1 VTFLWPAALLALAVL
16 PLGLLALRAIDRRRS
31 RKVAAFAG
39 GRPFGAQAQDA
50 PGSPSGAGAVATA
63 RASLATR
70 LKRTLPSALVVA
82 GLVVMV
88 VALARPQGTVDV
100 PRQEGTVILAF
111 DISASMGATDL
122 EPTRMDAAVAAATAF
137 VRAQPASII
146 VGVVAF
152 SDSGIAVQ
160 QPTNDQDA
168 VIAALGRLRP
178 QRGTS
183 LARGIDASLAAI
195 ERAAAG
201 PTVDYYTNRTP
212 GPSVTPTPVPAGILA
227 PAVIVLLSDGENTG
241 GPDPLASVQA
251 AADRG
256 IRIYTVGIGSE
267 GGATLDLDGFQVHT
281 ALDAATLRMIADGT
295 GGTYSGAT
303 DAQTLDTIYGQIDTA
318 FVVRPE
324 HIELTGLFA
333 AVSLGLLVA
342 GAVLSLAF
350 AGRLP

>member
-1 VTFLWPAALLALAVL
+1 MTFVWPQALLALAL
-16 PLGLLALRAIDRRRS
+16 IPLGFLVLRAVDRRRR

-39 GRPFGAQAQDA
+39 GDALGAQGVGVAG
-50 PGSPSGAGAVATA
+50 GSPPAA
-63 RASLATR
+63 RPSLATR
-70 LKRTLPSALVVA
+70 AKRTIPGALIVL

-88 VALARPQGTVDV
+88 VALARPQGTIDV

-122 EPTRMDAAVAAATAF
+122 QPTRMAAAVAAATDF
-137 VRAQPASII
+137 VRAQPASVI

-160 QPTNDQDA
+160 QPANDQDA
-168 VIAALGRLRP
+168 VIAALDRLRP

-195 ERAAAG
+195 ARAAAG
-201 PTVDYYTNRTP
+201 PTVDYYTNRSPEPT
-212 GPSVTPTPVPAGILA
+212 VTPTPVPAGTHA
-227 PAVIVLLSDGENTG
+227 PAVIVLLTDGENTG
-241 GPDPLASVQA
+241 GPDPLESAQTS
-251 AADRG
+251 ADRG
-256 IRIYTVGIGSE
+256 VRIYTVGIGSE

-281 ALDAATLRMIADGT
+281 QLDAATLRSIADRT
-295 GGTYSGAT
+295 GGTYFGAT
-303 DAQTLDTIYGQIDTA
+303 DAAALDAIYGQIDTA

-324 HIELTGLFA
+324 EIELTGLFA
-333 AVSLGLLVA
+333 AVSLVLLVA
-342 GAVLSLAF
+342 GAVLSFVF

>member
-1 VTFLWPAALLALAVL
+1 MTFAWPWALLALALL
-16 PLGLLALRAIDRRRS
+16 PLGWLALRAIDRRRR

-39 GRPFGAQAQDA
+39 SRPFGAQ
-50 PGSPSGAGAVATA
+50 GSTVAGATSA
-63 RASLATR
+63 RPGIAAR
-70 LKRTLPSALVVA
+70 LERTVPGALIVA

-88 VALARPQGTVDV
+88 LALARPQGTVEV

-111 DISASMGATDL
+111 DISASMGAKDL
-122 EPTRMDAAVAAATAF
+122 DPTRMDAAVAAATAF
-137 VRAQPASII
+137 VRAQPASVI

-168 VIAALGRLRP
+168 VVAALGRLRP

-201 PTVDYYTNRTP
+201 PTVDYYTNRSP
-212 GPSVTPTPVPAGILA
+212 GPTSTPAPVPPGTHA
-227 PAVIVLLSDGENTG
+227 PAVIVLLTDGENTG
-241 GPDPLASVQA
+241 GPDPFESVQA

-256 IRIYTVGIGSE
+256 VRIYTVGIGSE

-281 ALDAATLRMIADGT
+281 QLDAGTLRTIAERTGGTYYGATDAATL
-295 GGTYSGAT
+295 
-303 DAQTLDTIYGQIDTA
+303 DAIYGQIDTA

-324 HIELTGLFA
+324 QIELTGLFA

-342 GAVLSLAF
+342 GAVLSFAF

>member
-1 VTFLWPAALLALAVL
+1 MTFAWPWALLALALL
-16 PLGLLALRAIDRRRS
+16 PLGWLAVRAIDRRRR

-39 GRPFGAQAQDA
+39 SRPFGPQGSTV
-50 PGSPSGAGAVATA
+50 PGATSA
-63 RASLATR
+63 RPGIATR
-70 LKRTLPSALVVA
+70 LKRTVPGALIVA
-82 GLVVMV
+82 GLVVMIL
-88 VALARPQGTVDV
+88 ALARPQGTVEV

-111 DISASMGATDL
+111 DISASMGAKDL
-122 EPTRMDAAVAAATAF
+122 DPTRMDAAVAAATAF
-137 VRAQPASII
+137 VRAQPASVI

-168 VIAALGRLRP
+168 VVAALGRLRP

-201 PTVDYYTNRTP
+201 PTVDYYTNRSP
-212 GPSVTPTPVPAGILA
+212 GPTSTPAPVPPGTHA
-227 PAVIVLLSDGENTG
+227 PAVIVLLTDGENTG
-241 GPDPLASVQA
+241 GPDPFESVQA

-256 IRIYTVGIGSE
+256 VRIYTVGIGSE

-281 ALDAATLRMIADGT
+281 QLDAGTLRTIAERTGGTYYGATDAATL
-295 GGTYSGAT
+295 
-303 DAQTLDTIYGQIDTA
+303 DAIYGQIDTA

-324 HIELTGLFA
+324 QIELTGLFA

>member
-1 VTFLWPAALLALAVL
+1 MTFVWPQALLALAL
-16 PLGLLALRAIDRRRS
+16 IPLGFLVLRAVDRRRG

-39 GRPFGAQAQDA
+39 GKAFGTQD
-50 PGSPSGAGAVATA
+50 GSASGGGAATA
-63 RASLATR
+63 RPSLAAR
-70 LKRTLPSALVVA
+70 ARRTIPGALITA
-82 GLVVMV
+82 GIVVMIL
-88 VALARPQGTVDV
+88 ALARPQGTIDV

-122 EPTRMDAAVAAATAF
+122 QPTRMAAAVTAATDF
-137 VRAQPASII
+137 VHAQPASVVI
-146 VGVVAF
+146 GVVAF

-168 VIAALGRLRP
+168 VIAALDRLRP

-183 LARGIDASLAAI
+183 LARGIDASLATIAQ
-195 ERAAAG
+195 AAAG
-201 PTVDYYTNRTP
+201 PNVDYYTNRSP
-212 GPSVTPTPVPAGILA
+212 EPTASPMPVPAGTHA
-227 PAVIVLLSDGENTG
+227 PAVIVLLTDGENTG
-241 GPDPLASVQA
+241 GPDPLESAQA

-256 IRIYTVGIGSE
+256 VRIFTVGIGSE
-267 GGATLDLDGFQVHT
+267 GGATLDLEGFQVHT
-281 ALDAATLRMIADGT
+281 QLDAATLRSISDRT
-295 GGTYSGAT
+295 GGTYYGAT
-303 DAQTLDTIYGQIDTA
+303 DAETLDAIYGQIDTA

-324 HIELTGLFA
+324 EIELTGVSA

>member
-1 VTFLWPAALLALAVL
+1 MTFAWPQALLALAL
-16 PLGLLALRAIDRRRS
+16 IPLGLLVLRAVDRRRG

-39 GRPFGAQAQDA
+39 GMPFGARGAA
-50 PGSPSGAGAVATA
+50 TPGGIAKP
-63 RASLATR
+63 RPSLATR
-70 LKRTLPSALVVA
+70 ARRTIPGVLILA
-82 GLVVMV
+82 GIVVMV
-88 VALARPQGTVDV
+88 LALARPQGTIDV

-122 EPTRMDAAVAAATAF
+122 QPTRMAAAVAAATDF
-137 VRAQPASII
+137 VHAQPASVV

-195 ERAAAG
+195 AQAAAG
-201 PTVDYYTNRTP
+201 PTVDYYTNRSPEPTA
-212 GPSVTPTPVPAGILA
+212 TPTPVPAGTHA
-227 PAVIVLLSDGENTG
+227 PAVIVLLTDGENTG
-241 GPDPLASVQA
+241 GPDPFESAQV

-256 IRIYTVGIGSE
+256 VRIYTVGIGSE

-281 ALDAATLRMIADGT
+281 QLDAATLRTIADRT
-295 GGTYSGAT
+295 GGSYYGAT
-303 DAQTLDTIYGQIDTA
+303 DAAALDAIYGQIDPA

-324 HIELTGLFA
+324 EIELTGLFA

-342 GAVLSLAF
+342 GAVLSF
-350 AGRLP
+350 AWSGRLP